1 MIAKEL
7 LNPKSIVICGVSS
20 DVHKPGGKALKNL
33 LESPF
38 KGQVYAVNPK
48 ETEVQG
54 VKCYAKVDDLPQVDC
69 AILCI
74 AAKFCTQT
82 VDVLAKE
89 KGTKG
94 FIIISAGF
102 SEENAEGAAIEKHIV
117 DTINSVGGSL
127 IGPNCTGFLNTNYA
141 GCFDT
146 PIPTLDPKGVDFITG
161 SGATAVFIKEYG
173 MSNGLKFNSVWAVG
187 NSAQLGIEDVLEH
200 LDETFDPERSS
211 RVIMLYMEK
220 IGDPQRLLKHSR
232 SLINKGCHI
241 AAIKSGGSV
250 AGSRAA
256 SSHTGALATN
266 DAAVDALFR
275 KAGIVRC
282 QNRQELTTVC
292 AVFMYPELKGNR
304 CAVVT
309 HAGGPAVMLTDVLS
323 NGGMEVP
330 SLKEHPKAPELLSK
344 LFAGSSVGNPIDFLA
359 TGTAEQLGY
368 ILDAVENDFDEID
381 FSVVIFGSPGL
392 FSNKEV
398 YDLLDQKMRTC
409 KKPIFP
415 VLPSIINVKEEIE
428 DFIAKG
434 NINFPEECVLGNA
447 ICKIYN
453 TPKPKTGIVE
463 SLPID
468 KLIIS
473 PANEP
478 ANEPDKDAVAAV
490 AESIRQ
496 WGMLSPITVSPKDG
510 NYRVVAGAKR
520 VRAAALAGM
529 KEIMAYIQEDA
540 AVSDQP
546 DIDVVRIRK
555 TVERCKDGYME
566 IADYNELLD
575 AAGISRKKSVEVS
588 NKEDAL
594 AFAKEV
600 GCSKDVPL
608 VMKVVGPL
616 HKSDVGGVTLGV
628 KDLDT
633 VAREFDR
640 LIVIPETY
648 AVEMYPMLDGT
659 DVYIGAIRDPKFGH
673 QVFFG
678 LGGIF
683 IEVLKDVESVLVPTN
698 KEEVLK
704 KLKNLKGYKIL
715 EGVRGQEGV
724 NLDLYADQIVR
735 VSALVQAAPEIA
747 EMDLNP
753 LLGNPRYVTA
763 VDARIRLEK

>member
-7 LNPKSIVICGVSS
+7 LNPQSIVVCGASS
-20 DVHKPGGKALKNL
+20 DIHKPGGKALKNL

-38 KGQVYAVNPK
+38 RGPVYAVNPK

-54 VKCYAKVDDLPQVDC
+54 VKCYAKVDDLPQVEC
-69 AILCI
+69 AIICI
-74 AAKFCTQT
+74 AAKFCAQT

-89 KGTKG
+89 KGCKG

-127 IGPNCTGFLNTNYA
+127 IGPNCTGFLNVNYA

-200 LDETFDPERSS
+200 LDETFDPVSS
-211 RVIMLYMEK
+211 SHVIMLYMEK
-220 IGDPQRLLKHSR
+220 IGDPQRLLRHSR

-241 AAIKSGGSV
+241 AAIKSGGSA

-266 DAAVDALFR
+266 DAVVDALFR

-292 AVFMYPELKGNR
+292 GVFMHPEIKGKR
-304 CAVVT
+304 CAVIT

-330 SLKEHPKAPELLSK
+330 SLKEHPASPALLEK

-368 ILDAVENDFDEID
+368 IIDTVENEYTDID

-398 YDLLDQKMRTC
+398 YDLLDQKMKTC

-415 VLPSIINVKEEIE
+415 VLPSIINVKDEIE

-434 NINFPEECVLGNA
+434 RINFPEECVLGNA
-447 ICKIYN
+447 ICKVYN
-453 TPKPKTGIVE
+453 TPKPQPENVE
-463 SLPID
+463 MPKID
-468 KLIIS
+468 T
-473 PANEP
+473 A
-478 ANEPDKDAVAAV
+478 
-490 AESIRQ
+490 
-496 WGMLSPITVSPKDG
+496 
-510 NYRVVAGAKR
+510 
-520 VRAAALAGM
+520 
-529 KEIMAYIQEDA
+529 
-540 AVSDQP
+540 
-546 DIDVVRIRK
+546 RIRK
-555 TVERCKDGYME
+555 CIDSCENGY
-566 IADYNELLD
+566 IGPDKIYELLD
-575 AAGISRKKSVEVS
+575 AAGIAQKQIRVVDKKQLET
-588 NKEDAL
+588 
-594 AFAKEV
+594 V
-600 GCSKDVPL
+600 GK
-608 VMKVVGPL
+608 
-616 HKSDVGGVTLGV
+616 
-628 KDLDT
+628 
-633 VAREFDR
+633 EFDR
-640 LIVIPETY
+640 LMAIKDTY

-659 DVYIGAIRDPKFGH
+659 EVYIGAIRDAKFGH

-683 IEVLKDVESVLVPTN
+683 IEVLKDVQSSLVPISAPEAKDMLT
-698 KEEVLK
+698 
-704 KLKNLKGYKIL
+704 KLRGYKIL
-715 EGVRGQEGV
+715 QGVRGQQPV
-724 NLDLYADQIVR
+724 NVDVYAEQIAR
-735 VSALVQAAPEIA
+735 VAALVMAAPEIA

-753 LLGNPRYVTA
+753 LLGNPKNVVA
-763 VDARIRLEK
+763 VDARIRIEK

>member
-7 LNPKSIVICGVSS
+7 LNPRSIVICGASS

-54 VKCYAKVDDLPQVDC
+54 VKCYVKVDDLPQVDC

-74 AAKFCTQT
+74 AAKFCAQT

-141 GCFDT
+141 GCFDA
-146 PIPTLDPKGVDFITG
+146 PIPHLDPKGVDFITG

-200 LDETFDPERSS
+200 LDETFDPEKSS

-241 AAIKSGGSV
+241 AAIKSGGSA

-292 AVFMYPELKGNR
+292 AVFMHPEIKGKR
-304 CAVVT
+304 CAVIT

-330 SLKEHPKAPELLSK
+330 SLKEHPASPALLEK

-368 ILDAVENDFDEID
+368 IIDAVENDYTDID

-398 YDLLDQKMRTC
+398 YDLLDEKMKTC

-434 NINFPEECVLGNA
+434 RINFPEECVLGNA
-447 ICKIYN
+447 ICKVYH
-453 TPKPKTGIVE
+453 TPKPQPEHVE
-463 SLPID
+463 
-468 KLIIS
+468 
-473 PANEP
+473 
-478 ANEPDKDAVAAV
+478 
-490 AESIRQ
+490 
-496 WGMLSPITVSPKDG
+496 TPK
-510 NYRVVAGAKR
+510 
-520 VRAAALAGM
+520 
-529 KEIMAYIQEDA
+529 
-540 AVSDQP
+540 
-546 DIDVVRIRK
+546 IDVARIRK

-588 NKEDAL
+588 KKEDAL

-633 VAREFDR
+633 VAKEFDR

-648 AVEMYPMLDGT
+648 AVEMYPMLDGI
-659 DVYIGAIRDPKFGH
+659 DVYIGAIRDAKFGH
-673 QVFFG
+673 QIFFG

-683 IEVLKDVESVLVPTN
+683 IEVLKDVQSALAPITAAEA
-698 KEEVLK
+698 KEMLK
-704 KLKNLKGYKIL
+704 QLKGYKIL

-724 NLDLYADQIVR
+724 NLDLYADQVAR

>member
-1 MIAKEL
+1 MKKNLKDFSPKATKIETNYRSKYFIMIAKEL
-7 LNPKSIVICGVSS
+7 LNPKSIVVCGASS
-20 DVHKPGGKALKNL
+20 DIHKPGGKALKNL

-38 KGQVYAVNPK
+38 RGPVYAVNPK

-54 VKCYAKVDDLPQVDC
+54 VKCYASVNELPQVEC
-69 AILCI
+69 AIICI
-74 AAKFCTQT
+74 AAKFCAQT

-89 KGTKG
+89 KGCKG

-102 SEENAEGAAIEKHIV
+102 SEENHEGALIEKHIV

-127 IGPNCTGFLNTNYA
+127 IGPNCTGFLNVNYA

-146 PIPTLDPKGVDFITG
+146 PIPTLDPHGVDFITG

-173 MSNGLKFNSVWAVG
+173 ISNGLKFNSVWAVG

-200 LDETFDPERSS
+200 LDETFDPVKSS

-241 AAIKSGGSV
+241 AAIKSGNSA

-256 SSHTGALATN
+256 SSHTGALATS

-292 AVFMYPELKGNR
+292 AVFMHPEIKGKR
-304 CAVVT
+304 CAVIT

-330 SLKEHPKAPELLSK
+330 SLKEHPASPALLAK
-344 LFAGSSVGNPIDFLA
+344 LFGGSSVGNPIDFLA

-368 ILDAVENDFDEID
+368 IIDTVENEYTDID

-398 YDLLDQKMRTC
+398 YDLLDEKMKTC

-415 VLPSIINVKEEIE
+415 VLPSIINVKDEIN

-434 NINFPEECVLGNA
+434 RINFPEECVLGNA
-447 ICKIYN
+447 ICKVYN
-453 TPKPKTGIVE
+453 TPKPQPEHVE
-463 SLPID
+463 LP
-468 KLIIS
+468 K
-473 PANEP
+473 
-478 ANEPDKDAVAAV
+478 
-490 AESIRQ
+490 
-496 WGMLSPITVSPKDG
+496 
-510 NYRVVAGAKR
+510 
-520 VRAAALAGM
+520 
-529 KEIMAYIQEDA
+529 
-540 AVSDQP
+540 
-546 DIDVVRIRK
+546 IDVARIRK
-555 TVERCKDGYME
+555 TIDRCKSGYLE

-588 NKEDAL
+588 KKEDAL

-633 VAREFDR
+633 VAKEFDR
-640 LIVIPETY
+640 LMAIKDTY
-648 AVEMYPMLDGT
+648 AVEMYPMLDGI
-659 DVYIGAIRDPKFGH
+659 DVYIGAIKDAKFGH

-683 IEVLKDVESVLVPTN
+683 IEVLKDVQSALAPITADEA
-698 KEEVLK
+698 KEMLK
-704 KLKNLKGYKIL
+704 QLKGYKIL
-715 EGVRGQEGV
+715 QGVRGQEGV
-724 NLDLYADQIVR
+724 NIDLYADQVAR

-763 VDARIRLEK
+763 VDARIRIEK

>member
-1 MIAKEL
+1 MIAREL
-7 LNPKSIVICGVSS
+7 LDPKSIVVCGASS
-20 DVHKPGGKALKNL
+20 DIHKPGGKALKNL

-38 KGQVYAVNPK
+38 SGPIYAVNPK

-54 VKCYAKVDDLPQVDC
+54 VKCYAKVDDLPQVEC

-74 AAKFCTQT
+74 AAKFCAQT

-89 KGTKG
+89 KGCRG

-102 SEENAEGAAIEKHIV
+102 SEESHEGAEIEKHIV

-127 IGPNCTGFLNTNYA
+127 IGPNCTGFLNVNYA

-146 PIPTLDPKGVDFITG
+146 PIPPLNPQGVDFITG

-173 MSNGLKFNSVWAVG
+173 MSNGLQFNSVWAVG

-200 LDETFDPERSS
+200 LDETFDPDKSS
-211 RVIMLYMEK
+211 HVIMLYMEK

-241 AAIKSGGSV
+241 AAIKSGNSA

-256 SSHTGALATN
+256 SSHTGALATS

-292 AVFMYPELKGNR
+292 AVFMHPEIKGKR
-304 CAVVT
+304 CAVIT

-330 SLKEHPKAPELLSK
+330 SLKDHPASPALLAK
-344 LFAGSSVGNPIDFLA
+344 LFGGSSVGNPIDFLA

-368 ILDAVENDFDEID
+368 IIDTVENEYDEID

-398 YDLLDQKMRTC
+398 YDLLDEKMKTC
-409 KKPIFP
+409 KKPIFS
-415 VLPSIINVKEEIE
+415 VLPSIINVKDEIN

-434 NINFPEECVLGNA
+434 RINFPEECVLGNA
-447 ICKIYN
+447 ICKVYN
-453 TPKPKTGIVE
+453 TPKPQPEHVE
-463 SLPID
+463 LP
-468 KLIIS
+468 
-473 PANEP
+473 E
-478 ANEPDKDAVAAV
+478 
-490 AESIRQ
+490 
-496 WGMLSPITVSPKDG
+496 
-510 NYRVVAGAKR
+510 
-520 VRAAALAGM
+520 
-529 KEIMAYIQEDA
+529 
-540 AVSDQP
+540 
-546 DIDVVRIRK
+546 IDVARIRK
-555 TVERCKDGYME
+555 TIDRCKDGYLE

-588 NKEDAL
+588 KKEDAL

-633 VAREFDR
+633 VAKEFDR
-640 LIVIPETY
+640 LIAIKDTY
-648 AVEMYPMLDGT
+648 AVEMYPMLDGL
-659 DVYIGAIRDPKFGH
+659 DVYIGAIKDAKFGH
-673 QVFFG
+673 QIFFG

-683 IEVLKDVESVLVPTN
+683 IEVLKDVQSALAPITAAEA
-698 KEEVLK
+698 KEMLK
-704 KLKNLKGYKIL
+704 QLKGYKIL
-715 EGVRGQEGV
+715 QGVRGQEGL
-724 NLDLYADQIVR
+724 NIDLYADQVAR

-763 VDARIRLEK
+763 VDARIRIEK

>member
-7 LNPKSIVICGVSS
+7 LNPRSIVICGASS
-20 DVHKPGGKALKNL
+20 DIHKPGGKSLKNL

-74 AAKFCTQT
+74 AAKFCAQT

-89 KGTKG
+89 KGCKG
-94 FIIISAGF
+94 FIIVSAGF

-117 DTINSVGGSL
+117 DTINSVDGSL
-127 IGPNCTGFLNTNYA
+127 IGPNCTGFLNVNYA

-146 PIPTLDPKGVDFITG
+146 PIPKLDPKGVDFITG

-200 LDETFDPERSS
+200 LDETFDPEKSS

-232 SLINKGCHI
+232 NLINKGCHI
-241 AAIKSGGSV
+241 AAIKSGGSA

-292 AVFMYPELKGNR
+292 AVFMHPEIKGKR
-304 CAVVT
+304 CAVIT

-330 SLKEHPKAPELLSK
+330 SLKEHPASPALLEK

-368 ILDAVENDFDEID
+368 IIDTVENEYTDID

-398 YDLLDQKMRTC
+398 YDLLDEKMKTC

-415 VLPSIINVKEEIE
+415 VLPSIINVKDEID

-434 NINFPEECVLGNA
+434 RINFPEECVLGNA
-447 ICKIYN
+447 ICKVYN
-453 TPKPKTGIVE
+453 TPKPQPENVE
-463 SLPID
+463 LP
-468 KLIIS
+468 
-473 PANEP
+473 A
-478 ANEPDKDAVAAV
+478 
-490 AESIRQ
+490 
-496 WGMLSPITVSPKDG
+496 
-510 NYRVVAGAKR
+510 
-520 VRAAALAGM
+520 
-529 KEIMAYIQEDA
+529 
-540 AVSDQP
+540 
-546 DIDVVRIRK
+546 IDVARIRR

-588 NKEDAL
+588 KKEDAL

-633 VAREFDR
+633 VAKEFDR

-673 QVFFG
+673 QIFFG

-683 IEVLKDVESVLVPTN
+683 IEVLKDVQSALAPITAAEA
-698 KEEVLK
+698 KEMLTH
-704 KLKNLKGYKIL
+704 LKGYKIL
-715 EGVRGQEGV
+715 QGVRGQEGV
-724 NLDLYADQIVR
+724 NLDLYADQVAR

>member
-1 MIAKEL
+1 MINPKL
-7 LNPKSIVICGVSS
+7 LNPQSIVVCGASS
-20 DVHKPGGKALKNL
+20 DIHKPGGKSLKNL

-38 KGQVYAVNPK
+38 KGQIYAVNPK

-74 AAKFCTQT
+74 AAKFCAQT

-89 KGTKG
+89 KGCRG
-94 FIIISAGF
+94 FIIVSAGF

-127 IGPNCTGFLNTNYA
+127 IGPNCTGFLNTNYS

-146 PIPTLDPKGVDFITG
+146 PIPKLDPKGVDFITG

-200 LDETFDPERSS
+200 LDETFDPEKSS
-211 RVIMLYMEK
+211 HVIMLYMEK

-241 AAIKSGGSV
+241 AAIKSGGSA

-266 DAAVDALFR
+266 DAAVDALFC

-282 QNRQELTTVC
+282 HNRQELTTVC
-292 AVFMYPELKGNR
+292 GVFMHPEIKGKR
-304 CAVVT
+304 CAVIT

-323 NGGMEVP
+323 DGGMEVP
-330 SLKEHPKAPELLSK
+330 PLKDHPASPALLAK
-344 LFAGSSVGNPIDFLA
+344 LFGGSSVGNPIDFLA

-368 ILDAVENDFDEID
+368 IIDTVENEYDEID

-398 YDLLDQKMRTC
+398 YDLLDEKMKTC

-415 VLPSIINVKEEIE
+415 VLPSIINVKEEIN

-434 NINFPEECVLGNA
+434 RINFPEECVLGNA
-447 ICKIYN
+447 ICKVYN
-453 TPKPKTGIVE
+453 TPKPQPEHVE
-463 SLPID
+463 LP
-468 KLIIS
+468 K
-473 PANEP
+473 
-478 ANEPDKDAVAAV
+478 
-490 AESIRQ
+490 
-496 WGMLSPITVSPKDG
+496 
-510 NYRVVAGAKR
+510 
-520 VRAAALAGM
+520 
-529 KEIMAYIQEDA
+529 
-540 AVSDQP
+540 
-546 DIDVVRIRK
+546 IDVARIRK

-588 NKEDAL
+588 KKEDAL

-633 VAREFDR
+633 VAKEFDR

-659 DVYIGAIRDPKFGH
+659 DVYIGAIKDPKFGH
-673 QVFFG
+673 QIFFG

-683 IEVLKDVESVLVPTN
+683 IEVLKDVQSALAPITAAEA
-698 KEEVLK
+698 KEMLTK
-704 KLKNLKGYKIL
+704 LKGYKIL
-715 EGVRGQEGV
+715 QGVRGQEGV
-724 NLDLYADQIVR
+724 NLDLYADQVAR

>member
-7 LNPKSIVICGVSS
+7 LNPRSIVICGASS

-74 AAKFCTQT
+74 AAKFCAQT

-89 KGTKG
+89 KGCKG

-102 SEENAEGAAIEKHIV
+102 SEESHEGAEIEKHIV

-127 IGPNCTGFLNTNYA
+127 IGPNCTGFLNVNYA

-146 PIPTLDPKGVDFITG
+146 PIPPLDPKGVDFITG

-200 LDETFDPERSS
+200 LDETFDPEKSS
-211 RVIMLYMEK
+211 HVIMLYMEK

-241 AAIKSGGSV
+241 AAIKSGGSA

-292 AVFMYPELKGNR
+292 AVFMHPEIKGKR
-304 CAVVT
+304 CAVIT

-330 SLKEHPKAPELLSK
+330 SLKEHPASPALLEK

-368 ILDAVENDFDEID
+368 IIDTVENEYTDID

-398 YDLLDQKMRTC
+398 YDLLDEKMKTC

-415 VLPSIINVKEEIE
+415 VLPSIINVKDEIN

-434 NINFPEECVLGNA
+434 RINFPEECVLGNA
-447 ICKIYN
+447 ICKVYN
-453 TPKPKTGIVE
+453 TPKPQPEHVE
-463 SLPID
+463 
-468 KLIIS
+468 
-473 PANEP
+473 
-478 ANEPDKDAVAAV
+478 
-490 AESIRQ
+490 
-496 WGMLSPITVSPKDG
+496 TPK
-510 NYRVVAGAKR
+510 
-520 VRAAALAGM
+520 
-529 KEIMAYIQEDA
+529 
-540 AVSDQP
+540 
-546 DIDVVRIRK
+546 IDVARIRK

-588 NKEDAL
+588 KKEDAL

-633 VAREFDR
+633 VAKEFDR

-648 AVEMYPMLDGT
+648 AVEMYPMLDGI
-659 DVYIGAIRDPKFGH
+659 DVYIGAIKDAKFGH
-673 QVFFG
+673 QIFFG

-683 IEVLKDVESVLVPTN
+683 IEVLKDVQSALAPITAAEA
-698 KEEVLK
+698 KEMLK
-704 KLKNLKGYKIL
+704 QLKGYKIL

-724 NLDLYADQIVR
+724 NLDLYADQVAR

>member
-1 MIAKEL
+1 MRRYKDIYCNNLIIQNMIAKEL
-7 LNPKSIVICGVSS
+7 LNPRSIVICGASS
-20 DVHKPGGKALKNL
+20 DVHKPGGKSLKNL

-54 VKCYAKVDDLPQVDC
+54 VKCYAKVEDLPQVDC

-74 AAKFCTQT
+74 AAKFCAQT

-89 KGTKG
+89 KGCKG
-94 FIIISAGF
+94 FIIVSAGF
-102 SEENAEGAAIEKHIV
+102 SEESHEGAEIEKHIV

-127 IGPNCTGFLNTNYA
+127 IGPNCTGFLNVNYA

-146 PIPTLDPKGVDFITG
+146 PIPPLDPKGVDFITG

-200 LDETFDPERSS
+200 LDETFDPEKSS
-211 RVIMLYMEK
+211 HVIMLYMEK

-241 AAIKSGGSV
+241 AAIKSGGSA

-292 AVFMYPELKGNR
+292 AVFMYPELKGKR

-330 SLKEHPKAPELLSK
+330 SLKDHPASPALLEK
-344 LFAGSSVGNPIDFLA
+344 LFGGSSVGNPIVFLA

-368 ILDAVENDFDEID
+368 ILDTVENEYTDID

-415 VLPSIINVKEEIE
+415 VLPSIINVKSEIE

-447 ICKIYN
+447 LVKVYN
-453 TPKPKTGIVE
+453 TPKPQPENVE
-463 SLPID
+463 LPKVD
-468 KLIIS
+468 
-473 PANEP
+473 
-478 ANEPDKDAVAAV
+478 VA
-490 AESIRQ
+490 
-496 WGMLSPITVSPKDG
+496 
-510 NYRVVAGAKR
+510 
-520 VRAAALAGM
+520 
-529 KEIMAYIQEDA
+529 
-540 AVSDQP
+540 
-546 DIDVVRIRK
+546 RIRK
-555 TVERCKDGYME
+555 TVERCKNGYME

-588 NKEDAL
+588 KKEDAL

-633 VAREFDR
+633 VAKEFDR

-659 DVYIGAIRDPKFGH
+659 DVYIGAIRDEKFGH
-673 QVFFG
+673 QIFFG

-683 IEVLKDVESVLVPTN
+683 IEVLKDVQSALAPITAAEA
-698 KEEVLK
+698 KEMLK
-704 KLKNLKGYKIL
+704 QLKGYKIL

-724 NLDLYADQIVR
+724 NIDLYADQVAR

>member
-7 LNPKSIVICGVSS
+7 LNPKSIVVCGASS
-20 DVHKPGGKALKNL
+20 DIHKPGGKALKNL

-38 KGQVYAVNPK
+38 QGPVYAVNPK

-54 VKCYAKVDDLPQVDC
+54 LKCYAKVDDLPQVEC

-74 AAKFCTQT
+74 AAKFCAQT
-82 VDVLAKE
+82 VDVLANE
-89 KGTKG
+89 KGCKG

-127 IGPNCTGFLNTNYA
+127 IGPNCTGFLNVNYA

-200 LDETFDPERSS
+200 LDETFDPEKSS
-211 RVIMLYMEK
+211 HVIMLYMEK

-241 AAIKSGGSV
+241 AAIKSGGSA

-266 DAAVDALFR
+266 DAVVDALFR

-292 AVFMYPELKGNR
+292 GVFMHPEIKGKR
-304 CAVVT
+304 CAVIT

-330 SLKEHPKAPELLSK
+330 SLKEHPASPALLEK

-368 ILDAVENDFDEID
+368 IIDTVENEYTDID

-398 YDLLDQKMRTC
+398 YDLLDQKMKTC

-415 VLPSIINVKEEIE
+415 VLPSIINVKDEIE

-434 NINFPEECVLGNA
+434 RINFPEECVLGNA
-447 ICKIYN
+447 ICKVYN
-453 TPKPKTGIVE
+453 TPKPQPENVE
-463 SLPID
+463 MPKID
-468 KLIIS
+468 T
-473 PANEP
+473 A
-478 ANEPDKDAVAAV
+478 
-490 AESIRQ
+490 
-496 WGMLSPITVSPKDG
+496 
-510 NYRVVAGAKR
+510 
-520 VRAAALAGM
+520 
-529 KEIMAYIQEDA
+529 
-540 AVSDQP
+540 
-546 DIDVVRIRK
+546 RIRK
-555 TVERCKDGYME
+555 CIDNCENGY
-566 IADYNELLD
+566 IGPDQIYELLD
-575 AAGISRKKSVEVS
+575 AAGIAQKQIRVIDQKQQ
-588 NKEDAL
+588 AL
-594 AFAKEV
+594 DFANEV
-600 GCSKDVPL
+600 GYPL
-608 VMKVVGPL
+608 VMKVVGPV
-616 HKSDVGGVTLGV
+616 HKSDVGGVTLNV
-628 KDLDT
+628 RDIET
-633 VAREFDR
+633 VGKEFDR
-640 LIVIPETY
+640 LMAIKDTY

-659 DVYIGAIRDPKFGH
+659 EVYIGAIRDAKFGH

-683 IEVLKDVESVLVPTN
+683 IEVLKDVQSSLVPISAAEA
-698 KEEVLK
+698 KEALT
-704 KLKNLKGYKIL
+704 KLRGYKIL
-715 EGVRGQEGV
+715 QGVRGQQPV
-724 NLDLYADQIVR
+724 NVDVYAEQIAR
-735 VSALVQAAPEIA
+735 VAALVMAAPEIA

-753 LLGNPRYVTA
+753 LLGNPKNVVA
-763 VDARIRLEK
+763 VDARIRIEK

>member
-1 MIAKEL
+1 MINPKL
-7 LNPKSIVICGVSS
+7 INPKSIVVCGASS
-20 DVHKPGGKALKNL
+20 DIHKPGGKALKNL
-33 LESPF
+33 LESAF
-38 KGQVYAVNPK
+38 KGEVYAVNPK
-48 ETEVQG
+48 EDEVQG
-54 VKCYAKVDDLPQVDC
+54 IKCYKQVEDLPQVDC

-74 AAKFCTQT
+74 AAKFCAHT
-82 VDVLAKE
+82 VDVLTQQ
-89 KGTKG
+89 KGTQG
-94 FIIISAGF
+94 FIIVSAGF

-117 DTINSVGGSL
+117 DSINAVGGSL
-127 IGPNCTGFLNTNYA
+127 IGPNCTGFLNTNYS

-146 PIPTLDPKGVDFITG
+146 PIPRLDPKGVDFITG

-200 LDETFDPERSS
+200 LDETFDPEKSS
-211 RVIMLYMEK
+211 HVIMLYMEK

-232 SLINKGCHI
+232 NLINKGCKI
-241 AAIKSGGSV
+241 AAIKSGGSA

-266 DAAVDALFR
+266 DAAVDALFQ

-282 QNRQELTTVC
+282 HNRQELTTVC
-292 AVFMYPELKGNR
+292 AVFMHPEIKGKR
-304 CAVVT
+304 CAVIT

-330 SLKEHPKAPELLSK
+330 PLKDHPASPALLSK
-344 LFAGSSVGNPIDFLA
+344 LFPGSSVGNPIDFLA

-368 ILDAVENDFDEID
+368 IIDAVENDYTDID

-398 YDLLDQKMRTC
+398 YDLLDEKMKTC

-415 VLPSIINVKEEIE
+415 VLPSIINVKQEIE

-434 NINFPEECVLGNA
+434 RINFPEECVLGNA
-447 ICKIYN
+447 LVKVWN
-453 TPKPKTGIVE
+453 TPKPQPEHVE
-463 SLPID
+463 LPQVD
-468 KLIIS
+468 
-473 PANEP
+473 
-478 ANEPDKDAVAAV
+478 VA
-490 AESIRQ
+490 
-496 WGMLSPITVSPKDG
+496 
-510 NYRVVAGAKR
+510 
-520 VRAAALAGM
+520 
-529 KEIMAYIQEDA
+529 
-540 AVSDQP
+540 
-546 DIDVVRIRK
+546 RIRK
-555 TVERCKDGYME
+555 TIEKCESGYLE

-588 NKEDAL
+588 KKEDAL

-633 VAREFDR
+633 VAKEFDR

-659 DVYIGAIRDPKFGH
+659 DVYIGAIRDDKFGH
-673 QVFFG
+673 QIFFG

-683 IEVLKDVESVLVPTN
+683 IEVLKDVQSALAPITA
-698 KEEVLK
+698 EEAKQMLT
-704 KLKNLKGYKIL
+704 KLRGYKIL
-715 EGVRGQEGV
+715 QGVRGQEPV
-724 NLDLYADQIVR
+724 NIDLYADQVAR
-735 VSALVQAAPEIA
+735 VSALVQAAPEIV

-763 VDARIRLEK
+763 VDARIRIQK

>member
-7 LNPKSIVICGVSS
+7 LNPRSIVVCGASG

-33 LESPF
+33 LESRF
-38 KGQVYAVNPK
+38 SGQIYAVNPK

-54 VKCYAKVDDLPQVDC
+54 VRCYAKVEDLPQVDC
-69 AILCI
+69 AIICI
-74 AAKFCTQT
+74 AAKFCAAT
-82 VDVLAKE
+82 VDVLTQQ

-117 DTINSVGGSL
+117 DSINAVGGSL
-127 IGPNCTGFLNTNYA
+127 IGPNCTGFLNTNYS

-146 PIPTLDPKGVDFITG
+146 PIPTLDPHGVDFITG

-173 MSNGLKFNSVWAVG
+173 ITNGLTFNSVWAVG

-200 LDETFDPERSS
+200 LDETFDPEKSS

-232 SLINKGCHI
+232 SLINKGCRI
-241 AAIKSGGSV
+241 AAIKSGGSA

-282 QNRQELTTVC
+282 NNRQELTTVC
-292 AVFMYPELKGNR
+292 AVFMHPEIKGKR
-304 CAVVT
+304 CAVIT

-330 SLKEHPKAPELLSK
+330 ALKDHPKAKELLGK

-359 TGTAEQLGY
+359 TGTAEQLGH
-368 ILDAVENDFDEID
+368 IIDAVENDFENID

-392 FSNKEV
+392 FSNREV
-398 YDLLDQKMRTC
+398 YALLDKKMKTC

-415 VLPSIINVKEEIE
+415 VLPSIINVKDEIQE
-428 DFIAKG
+428 FIDKG
-434 NINFPEECVLGNA
+434 RINFPEECILGNA
-447 ICKIYN
+447 ICKIYH
-453 TPKPKTGIVE
+453 TPKPQPENVE
-463 SLPID
+463 
-468 KLIIS
+468 
-473 PANEP
+473 
-478 ANEPDKDAVAAV
+478 
-490 AESIRQ
+490 
-496 WGMLSPITVSPKDG
+496 
-510 NYRVVAGAKR
+510 
-520 VRAAALAGM
+520 
-529 KEIMAYIQEDA
+529 
-540 AVSDQP
+540 QP
-546 DIDVVRIRK
+546 VIDVARIRR

-588 NKEDAL
+588 KKDDAL
-594 AFAKEV
+594 NFAKEV
-600 GCSKDVPL
+600 GCSKDTPL

-616 HKSDVGGVTLGV
+616 HKSDVGGVTLNV

-633 VAREFDR
+633 VSKEFDR
-640 LIVIPETY
+640 LMAIKDTY

-659 DVYIGAIRDPKFGH
+659 DVYIGAIRDAKFGH
-673 QVFFG
+673 QIFFG

-683 IEVLKDVESVLVPTN
+683 IEVLKDVQSALAPISASEA
-698 KEEVLK
+698 KEMLT
-704 KLKNLKGYKIL
+704 KLRGYKIL
-715 EGVRGQEGV
+715 QGVRGQLPV
-724 NLDLYADQIVR
+724 NIDLYAEQIAR

-753 LLGNPRYVTA
+753 LLGNPKYVTA

>member
-7 LNPKSIVICGVSS
+7 LNPKSIVVCGASS
-20 DVHKPGGKALKNL
+20 DIHKPGGKALKNL

-38 KGQVYAVNPK
+38 RGPVYAVNPK

-54 VKCYAKVDDLPQVDC
+54 VKCYASVNDLPQVEC

-74 AAKFCTQT
+74 AAKFCAQT
-82 VDVLAKE
+82 LDVLAKE
-89 KGTKG
+89 KGCKG

-102 SEENAEGAAIEKHIV
+102 SEESHEGAEIEKHIV

-127 IGPNCTGFLNTNYA
+127 IGPNCTGFLNVNYA

-146 PIPTLDPKGVDFITG
+146 PIPKLDPHGVDFITG

-200 LDETFDPERSS
+200 LDETFDPVKSS
-211 RVIMLYMEK
+211 HVIMLYMEK

-241 AAIKSGGSV
+241 AAIKSGGSA

-282 QNRQELTTVC
+282 NNRQELTTVC
-292 AVFMYPELKGNR
+292 GVFMHPEIKGKR
-304 CAVVT
+304 CAVIT

-330 SLKEHPKAPELLSK
+330 PLKDHPASPALLAK
-344 LFAGSSVGNPIDFLA
+344 LFGGSSVGNPIDFLA

-368 ILDAVENDFDEID
+368 IIDTVENEYTDID

-398 YDLLDQKMRTC
+398 YDLLDEKMKTC

-415 VLPSIINVKEEIE
+415 VLPSIINVKDEIE

-434 NINFPEECVLGNA
+434 RINFPEECVLGNA
-447 ICKIYN
+447 ICKVYN
-453 TPKPKTGIVE
+453 TPKPQPEHVE
-463 SLPID
+463 LP
-468 KLIIS
+468 K
-473 PANEP
+473 
-478 ANEPDKDAVAAV
+478 
-490 AESIRQ
+490 
-496 WGMLSPITVSPKDG
+496 
-510 NYRVVAGAKR
+510 
-520 VRAAALAGM
+520 
-529 KEIMAYIQEDA
+529 
-540 AVSDQP
+540 
-546 DIDVVRIRK
+546 IDVARIRK
-555 TVERCKDGYME
+555 TIDRCKSGYLE

-588 NKEDAL
+588 KKEDAL

-633 VAREFDR
+633 VAKEFDR

-659 DVYIGAIRDPKFGH
+659 DVYIGAIKDPKFGH

-683 IEVLKDVESVLVPTN
+683 IEVLKDVQSALAPITTSEA
-698 KEEVLK
+698 KEMLK
-704 KLKNLKGYKIL
+704 QLKGYKIL
-715 EGVRGQEGV
+715 QGVRGQEGV
-724 NLDLYADQIVR
+724 NLDLYADQVAR

-763 VDARIRLEK
+763 VDARIRIEK

>member
-7 LNPKSIVICGVSS
+7 LNPRSIVICGASS
-20 DVHKPGGKALKNL
+20 DIHKPGGKALKNL
-33 LESPF
+33 LESSFSGP
-38 KGQVYAVNPK
+38 VYAVNPT

-54 VKCYAKVDDLPQVDC
+54 IKCYAKVEDLPQVDC

-74 AAKFCTQT
+74 AAKFCAQT
-82 VDVLAKE
+82 VDVLTQQ

-94 FIIISAGF
+94 FIIVSAGF

-117 DTINSVGGSL
+117 DSINAVGGSL
-127 IGPNCTGFLNTNYA
+127 IGPNCTGFLNTNYS

-146 PIPTLDPKGVDFITG
+146 PIPKLDPKGVDFITG

-173 MSNGLKFNSVWAVG
+173 MTNGLKFNSVWAVG

-200 LDETFDPERSS
+200 LDETFDPEKSS
-211 RVIMLYMEK
+211 HVIMLYMEK
-220 IGDPQRLLKHSR
+220 VGDPQRLLKHSR

-241 AAIKSGGSV
+241 AAIKSGGSA

-292 AVFMYPELKGNR
+292 GVFMYPEIKGNR
-304 CAVVT
+304 CAVIT

-323 NGGMEVP
+323 NNGIEVP
-330 SLKEHPKAPELLSK
+330 SLKEHPASPALLEK
-344 LFAGSSVGNPIDFLA
+344 LFGGSSVGNPIDFLA

-368 ILDAVENDFDEID
+368 IIDTVENEYTDID

-392 FSNKEV
+392 FSNREV
-398 YDLLDQKMRTC
+398 YALLDEKMKTC

-415 VLPSIINVKEEIE
+415 VLPSIINVKDEIQE
-428 DFIAKG
+428 FIDRG

-447 ICKIYN
+447 ICKVYN
-453 TPKPKTGIVE
+453 TPKPQPENVE
-463 SLPID
+463 Q
-468 KLIIS
+468 
-473 PANEP
+473 PA
-478 ANEPDKDAVAAV
+478 
-490 AESIRQ
+490 
-496 WGMLSPITVSPKDG
+496 
-510 NYRVVAGAKR
+510 
-520 VRAAALAGM
+520 
-529 KEIMAYIQEDA
+529 
-540 AVSDQP
+540 
-546 DIDVVRIRK
+546 IDVARIRK
-555 TVERCKDGYME
+555 TVDRCKNGYME

-588 NKEDAL
+588 KVEDAI

-628 KDLDT
+628 KDLAT
-633 VAREFDR
+633 VEKEFNR

-659 DVYIGAIRDPKFGH
+659 DVYIGAIKDPKFGH
-673 QVFFG
+673 QIFFG

-683 IEVLKDVESVLVPTN
+683 IEVLKDVQSALAPISAAEA
-698 KEEVLK
+698 KEALT
-704 KLKNLKGYKIL
+704 KLRGYKIL
-715 EGVRGQEGV
+715 QGVRGQEAV
-724 NLDLYADQIVR
+724 NLDLYADQIAR

>member
-1 MIAKEL
+1 
-7 LNPKSIVICGVSS
+7 
-20 DVHKPGGKALKNL
+20 
-33 LESPF
+33 
-38 KGQVYAVNPK
+38 
-48 ETEVQG
+48 
-54 VKCYAKVDDLPQVDC
+54 
-69 AILCI
+69 
-74 AAKFCTQT
+74 
-82 VDVLAKE
+82 
-89 KGTKG
+89 
-94 FIIISAGF
+94 
-102 SEENAEGAAIEKHIV
+102 
-117 DTINSVGGSL
+117 
-127 IGPNCTGFLNTNYA
+127 
-141 GCFDT
+141 
-146 PIPTLDPKGVDFITG
+146 
-161 SGATAVFIKEYG
+161 

-200 LDETFDPERSS
+200 LDETFDPVKSS
-211 RVIMLYMEK
+211 HVIMLYMEK

-241 AAIKSGGSV
+241 AAIKSGNSA

-256 SSHTGALATN
+256 SSHTGALATS

-282 QNRQELTTVC
+282 HNRQELTTVC
-292 AVFMYPELKGNR
+292 GVFMYPEITGKR
-304 CAVVT
+304 CAVIT

-323 NGGMEVP
+323 NGGLEVP
-330 SLKEHPKAPELLSK
+330 SLKDHPASPALLAK
-344 LFAGSSVGNPIDFLA
+344 LFGGSSVGNPIDFLA

-368 ILDAVENDFDEID
+368 IIDTVENEYTDID

-398 YDLLDQKMRTC
+398 YDLLDEKMKTC

-415 VLPSIINVKEEIE
+415 VLPSIINVKDEIE

-434 NINFPEECVLGNA
+434 RINFPEECVLGNA
-447 ICKIYN
+447 ICKVYN
-453 TPKPKTGIVE
+453 TPKPQPEHVE
-463 SLPID
+463 LPKVD
-468 KLIIS
+468 
-473 PANEP
+473 
-478 ANEPDKDAVAAV
+478 VA
-490 AESIRQ
+490 
-496 WGMLSPITVSPKDG
+496 
-510 NYRVVAGAKR
+510 
-520 VRAAALAGM
+520 
-529 KEIMAYIQEDA
+529 
-540 AVSDQP
+540 
-546 DIDVVRIRK
+546 RIRK
-555 TVERCKDGYME
+555 TIDRCKSGYLE

-588 NKEDAL
+588 KKEDAL

-633 VAREFDR
+633 VAKEFDR

-648 AVEMYPMLDGT
+648 AVEMYPMLDGI
-659 DVYIGAIRDPKFGH
+659 DVYIGAIKDAKFGH
-673 QVFFG
+673 QIFFG

-683 IEVLKDVESVLVPTN
+683 IEVLKDVQSALAPITANEA
-698 KEEVLK
+698 KEMLK
-704 KLKNLKGYKIL
+704 QLKGYKIL
-715 EGVRGQEGV
+715 QGVRGQEGV
-724 NLDLYADQIVR
+724 NIDLYADQVAR

-763 VDARIRLEK
+763 VDARIRIEK

>member
-7 LNPKSIVICGVSS
+7 LNPKSIVVCGASS
-20 DVHKPGGKALKNL
+20 DIHKPGGKALKNL

-38 KGQVYAVNPK
+38 RGPVYAVNPK

-54 VKCYAKVDDLPQVDC
+54 VKCYASVNDLPQVDC

-74 AAKFCTQT
+74 AAKFCAQT

-89 KGTKG
+89 KGCKG

-102 SEENAEGAAIEKHIV
+102 SEESHEGAEIEKHIV

-127 IGPNCTGFLNTNYA
+127 IGPNCTGFLNVNYA

-146 PIPTLDPKGVDFITG
+146 PIPTLDPHGVDFITG

-173 MSNGLKFNSVWAVG
+173 ISNGLKFNSVWAVG

-200 LDETFDPERSS
+200 LDETFDPVKSS

-241 AAIKSGGSV
+241 AAIKSGGSA

-282 QNRQELTTVC
+282 NNRQELTTVC
-292 AVFMYPELKGNR
+292 GVFMHPEIKGKR
-304 CAVVT
+304 CAVIT

-330 SLKEHPKAPELLSK
+330 PLKDHPASAALLAK
-344 LFAGSSVGNPIDFLA
+344 LFGGSSVGNPIDFLA

-368 ILDAVENDFDEID
+368 IIDTVENEYTDID

-398 YDLLDQKMRTC
+398 YDLLDEKMKTC

-415 VLPSIINVKEEIE
+415 VLPSIINVKDEIN

-434 NINFPEECVLGNA
+434 RINFPEECVLGNA
-447 ICKIYN
+447 ICKVYN
-453 TPKPKTGIVE
+453 TPKPQPEHVE
-463 SLPID
+463 LP
-468 KLIIS
+468 K
-473 PANEP
+473 
-478 ANEPDKDAVAAV
+478 
-490 AESIRQ
+490 
-496 WGMLSPITVSPKDG
+496 
-510 NYRVVAGAKR
+510 
-520 VRAAALAGM
+520 
-529 KEIMAYIQEDA
+529 
-540 AVSDQP
+540 
-546 DIDVVRIRK
+546 IDVARIRK
-555 TVERCKDGYME
+555 TIDRCKSGYLE
-566 IADYNELLD
+566 ISDYNELLD

-588 NKEDAL
+588 KKEDAL

-633 VAREFDR
+633 VAKEFDR
-640 LIVIPETY
+640 LIVIKDTY
-648 AVEMYPMLDGT
+648 AVEMYPMLDGI
-659 DVYIGAIRDPKFGH
+659 DVYIGAIKDPKFGH
-673 QVFFG
+673 QIFFG

-683 IEVLKDVESVLVPTN
+683 IEVLKDVQSALAPITAGEA
-698 KEEVLK
+698 KEMLK
-704 KLKNLKGYKIL
+704 QLKGYKIL
-715 EGVRGQEGV
+715 QGVRGQEGV
-724 NLDLYADQIVR
+724 NLDLYADQVAR

-763 VDARIRLEK
+763 VDARIRIEK

>member
-7 LNPKSIVICGVSS
+7 LNPRSIVICGASS
-20 DVHKPGGKALKNL
+20 DVHKPGGKSLKNL

-54 VKCYAKVDDLPQVDC
+54 VKCYAKVEDLPHVDC

-74 AAKFCTQT
+74 AAKFCAQT

-89 KGTKG
+89 KGCKG
-94 FIIISAGF
+94 FIIVSAGF
-102 SEENAEGAAIEKHIV
+102 SEESHEGAEIEKHIV

-127 IGPNCTGFLNTNYA
+127 IGPNCTGFLNVNYA

-146 PIPTLDPKGVDFITG
+146 PIPPLDPKGVDFITG

-200 LDETFDPERSS
+200 LDETFDPEKSS
-211 RVIMLYMEK
+211 HVIMLYMEK

-241 AAIKSGGSV
+241 AAIKSGGSA

-292 AVFMYPELKGNR
+292 AVFMYPELKGKR
-304 CAVVT
+304 CAVIT

-330 SLKEHPKAPELLSK
+330 SLKEHPASPALLEK
-344 LFAGSSVGNPIDFLA
+344 LFGGSSVGNPIDFLA

-368 ILDAVENDFDEID
+368 IIDTVENEYTDID

-415 VLPSIINVKEEIE
+415 VLPSIINVKSEIE

-447 ICKIYN
+447 LVKVYH
-453 TPKPKTGIVE
+453 TPKPQPENVE
-463 SLPID
+463 LP
-468 KLIIS
+468 K
-473 PANEP
+473 
-478 ANEPDKDAVAAV
+478 
-490 AESIRQ
+490 
-496 WGMLSPITVSPKDG
+496 
-510 NYRVVAGAKR
+510 
-520 VRAAALAGM
+520 
-529 KEIMAYIQEDA
+529 
-540 AVSDQP
+540 
-546 DIDVVRIRK
+546 IDVSRIRK

-588 NKEDAL
+588 KKEDAL

-633 VAREFDR
+633 VAKEFDR

-659 DVYIGAIRDPKFGH
+659 DVYIGAIRDEKFGH
-673 QVFFG
+673 QIFFG

-683 IEVLKDVESVLVPTN
+683 IEVLKDVQSALAPITAAEA
-698 KEEVLK
+698 KEMLK
-704 KLKNLKGYKIL
+704 QLKGYKIL
-715 EGVRGQEGV
+715 QGVRGQEGV
-724 NLDLYADQIVR
+724 NLDLYAEQVAR

>member
-1 MIAKEL
+1 MINPKL
-7 LNPKSIVICGVSS
+7 LDPKSIVVCGASS
-20 DVHKPGGKALKNL
+20 DIHKPGGKALKNL
-33 LESPF
+33 LESAF
-38 KGQVYAVNPK
+38 NGQVYAVNPK

-74 AAKFCTQT
+74 AAKFCAQT
-82 VDVLAKE
+82 VDVLTQQ

-102 SEENAEGAAIEKHIV
+102 SEESHEGAEIEKHIV
-117 DTINSVGGSL
+117 DAINAVGGSL
-127 IGPNCTGFLNTNYA
+127 IGPNCTGFLNTNYS

-146 PIPTLDPKGVDFITG
+146 PIPKLDPKGVDFITG

-200 LDETFDPERSS
+200 LDETFDPEKSS
-211 RVIMLYMEK
+211 HVIMLYMEK
-220 IGDPQRLLKHSR
+220 IGDPMRLLKHSR

-241 AAIKSGGSV
+241 AAIKSGGSA

-266 DAAVDALFR
+266 DAAVDALFQ

-292 AVFMYPELKGNR
+292 GVFMHPELKGKR
-304 CAVVT
+304 CAVIT

-330 SLKEHPKAPELLSK
+330 PLKDHPASPALLAK
-344 LFAGSSVGNPIDFLA
+344 LFGGSSVGNPIDFLA

-368 ILDAVENDFDEID
+368 IIDTVENEYDEID

-398 YDLLDQKMRTC
+398 YDLLDEKMKTC

-428 DFIAKG
+428 DFISKG
-434 NINFPEECVLGNA
+434 RINFPEECVLGNA
-447 ICKIYN
+447 LVKVYN
-453 TPKPKTGIVE
+453 TPKPQPEHVE
-463 SLPID
+463 LP
-468 KLIIS
+468 K
-473 PANEP
+473 
-478 ANEPDKDAVAAV
+478 
-490 AESIRQ
+490 
-496 WGMLSPITVSPKDG
+496 
-510 NYRVVAGAKR
+510 
-520 VRAAALAGM
+520 
-529 KEIMAYIQEDA
+529 
-540 AVSDQP
+540 
-546 DIDVVRIRK
+546 IDVARIRA
-555 TVERCKDGYME
+555 TVDRCKNGYME

-588 NKEDAL
+588 KKEDAL

-616 HKSDVGGVTLGV
+616 HKSDVGGVTLNV

-633 VAREFDR
+633 VSKEFDR
-640 LIVIPETY
+640 LMAIKDTY
-648 AVEMYPMLDGT
+648 AVEIYPMLDGT
-659 DVYIGAIRDPKFGH
+659 DVYIGAIRDAKFGH
-673 QVFFG
+673 QIFFG

-683 IEVLKDVESVLVPTN
+683 IEVLKDVQSALAPITAAEA
-698 KEEVLK
+698 KEMLT
-704 KLKNLKGYKIL
+704 KLRGYKIL
-715 EGVRGQEGV
+715 QGVRGQEPV
-724 NLDLYADQIVR
+724 NLDLYADQVAR

>member
-1 MIAKEL
+1 M
-7 LNPKSIVICGVSS
+7 
-20 DVHKPGGKALKNL
+20 KNL
-33 LESPF
+33 LESNF
-38 KGQVYAVNPK
+38 KGPVYAVNPK

-54 VKCYAKVDDLPQVDC
+54 IKCYAKVEDLPQVDC

-74 AAKFCTQT
+74 AAKFCAQT
-82 VDVLAKE
+82 VDVLTQQ

-94 FIIISAGF
+94 FIIVSAGF

-117 DTINSVGGSL
+117 DSINAVGGSL
-127 IGPNCTGFLNTNYA
+127 IGPNCTGFLNTNYS

-146 PIPTLDPKGVDFITG
+146 PIPKLDPKGVDFITG

-173 MSNGLKFNSVWAVG
+173 MTNGLKFNSVWAVG

-200 LDETFDPERSS
+200 LDETFDPEKSS
-211 RVIMLYMEK
+211 HVIMLYMEK
-220 IGDPQRLLKHSR
+220 VGDPQRLLKHSR

-241 AAIKSGGSV
+241 AAIKSGGSA

-292 AVFMYPELKGNR
+292 GVFMYPEIKGNR
-304 CAVVT
+304 CAVIT

-323 NGGMEVP
+323 NNGIEVP
-330 SLKEHPKAPELLSK
+330 SLKEHPASPALLEK
-344 LFAGSSVGNPIDFLA
+344 LFGGSSVGNPIDFLA

-368 ILDAVENDFDEID
+368 IIDTVENEYTDID

-392 FSNKEV
+392 FSNREV
-398 YDLLDQKMRTC
+398 YALLNEKMKTC

-415 VLPSIINVKEEIE
+415 VLPSIINVKDEIQE
-428 DFIAKG
+428 FIDMG

-447 ICKIYN
+447 ICKVYN
-453 TPKPKTGIVE
+453 TPKPQPENVE
-463 SLPID
+463 Q
-468 KLIIS
+468 
-473 PANEP
+473 PA
-478 ANEPDKDAVAAV
+478 
-490 AESIRQ
+490 
-496 WGMLSPITVSPKDG
+496 
-510 NYRVVAGAKR
+510 
-520 VRAAALAGM
+520 
-529 KEIMAYIQEDA
+529 
-540 AVSDQP
+540 
-546 DIDVVRIRK
+546 IDVARIRK
-555 TVERCKDGYME
+555 TVDRCKDGYME

-588 NKEDAL
+588 KVEDAI

-628 KDLDT
+628 KDLAT
-633 VAREFDR
+633 VEKEFNR

-673 QVFFG
+673 QIFFG

-683 IEVLKDVESVLVPTN
+683 IEVLKDVQSALAPISAAEA
-698 KEEVLK
+698 KEALT
-704 KLKNLKGYKIL
+704 KLRGYKIL
-715 EGVRGQEGV
+715 QGVRGQEAV
-724 NLDLYADQIVR
+724 NLDLYADQIAR

>member
-1 MIAKEL
+1 MINPKL
-7 LNPKSIVICGVSS
+7 LNPQSIVVCGASS
-20 DVHKPGGKALKNL
+20 DIHKPGGKSLKNL

-38 KGQVYAVNPK
+38 KGQIYAVNPK

-74 AAKFCTQT
+74 AAKFCAQT

-89 KGTKG
+89 KGCRG
-94 FIIISAGF
+94 FIIVSAGF
-102 SEENAEGAAIEKHIV
+102 SEESHEGAEIEKHIV

-127 IGPNCTGFLNTNYA
+127 IGPNCTGFLNVNYA

-146 PIPTLDPKGVDFITG
+146 PIPTLDPHGVDFITG

-173 MSNGLKFNSVWAVG
+173 ISNGLKFNSVWAVG

-200 LDETFDPERSS
+200 LDETFDPEKSS

-232 SLINKGCHI
+232 NLINKGCHI
-241 AAIKSGGSV
+241 AAIKSGGSA

-266 DAAVDALFR
+266 DAAVDALFQ

-282 QNRQELTTVC
+282 HNRQELTTVC
-292 AVFMYPELKGNR
+292 AVFMHPEIKGKR
-304 CAVVT
+304 CAVIT

-330 SLKEHPKAPELLSK
+330 SLKDHPASPALLAK
-344 LFAGSSVGNPIDFLA
+344 LFGGSSVGNPIDFLA

-368 ILDAVENDFDEID
+368 IIDTVENEYTDID

-398 YDLLDQKMRTC
+398 YDLLDEKMKTC

-415 VLPSIINVKEEIE
+415 VLPSIINVKDEIN

-434 NINFPEECVLGNA
+434 RINFPEECVLGNA

-453 TPKPKTGIVE
+453 TPKPQPEHVE
-463 SLPID
+463 LP
-468 KLIIS
+468 
-473 PANEP
+473 
-478 ANEPDKDAVAAV
+478 
-490 AESIRQ
+490 Q
-496 WGMLSPITVSPKDG
+496 
-510 NYRVVAGAKR
+510 
-520 VRAAALAGM
+520 
-529 KEIMAYIQEDA
+529 
-540 AVSDQP
+540 
-546 DIDVVRIRK
+546 IDVARIRK
-555 TVERCKDGYME
+555 TIDKCGDGYME

-588 NKEDAL
+588 KKEDAL

-616 HKSDVGGVTLGV
+616 HKSDVGGVTLNV

-633 VAREFDR
+633 VSKEFDR
-640 LIVIPETY
+640 LMAIKDTY

-659 DVYIGAIRDPKFGH
+659 DVYIGAIRDDKFGH

-683 IEVLKDVESVLVPTN
+683 IEVLKDVQSALAPITADEAKVMLT
-698 KEEVLK
+698 
-704 KLKNLKGYKIL
+704 KLRGYKIL
-715 EGVRGQEGV
+715 QGVRGQEPV
-724 NLDLYADQIVR
+724 NIDLYADQIAR
-735 VSALVQAAPEIA
+735 ISALVQAAPEIA

>member
-7 LNPKSIVICGVSS
+7 LNPKSIVICGASS
-20 DVHKPGGKALKNL
+20 DVHKPGGKSLKNL

-54 VKCYAKVDDLPQVDC
+54 VKCYAKVEDLPQVDC

-74 AAKFCTQT
+74 AAKFCAQT

-89 KGTKG
+89 KGCKG
-94 FIIISAGF
+94 FIIVSAGF

-127 IGPNCTGFLNTNYA
+127 IGPNCTGFLNVNYA

-146 PIPTLDPKGVDFITG
+146 PIPPLDPKGVDFITG

-200 LDETFDPERSS
+200 LDETFDPEKSS

-241 AAIKSGGSV
+241 AAIKSGGSA

-292 AVFMYPELKGNR
+292 AVFMHPELKGKR

-398 YDLLDQKMRTC
+398 YDLLDQKMKTC

-415 VLPSIINVKEEIE
+415 VLPSIINVKDEIN

-434 NINFPEECVLGNA
+434 RINFPEECVLGNA
-447 ICKIYN
+447 LCKVYH
-453 TPKPKTGIVE
+453 TPKPQPENVE
-463 SLPID
+463 VP
-468 KLIIS
+468 
-473 PANEP
+473 
-478 ANEPDKDAVAAV
+478 
-490 AESIRQ
+490 Q
-496 WGMLSPITVSPKDG
+496 
-510 NYRVVAGAKR
+510 
-520 VRAAALAGM
+520 
-529 KEIMAYIQEDA
+529 
-540 AVSDQP
+540 
-546 DIDVVRIRK
+546 IDVARIRK

-588 NKEDAL
+588 KKEDAL

-633 VAREFDR
+633 VAKEFDR

-673 QVFFG
+673 QIFFG

-683 IEVLKDVESVLVPTN
+683 IEVLKDVQSALAPITAAEA
-698 KEEVLK
+698 KEMLK
-704 KLKNLKGYKIL
+704 QLKGYKIL
-715 EGVRGQEGV
+715 QGVRGQEGV
-724 NLDLYADQIVR
+724 NLDLYAEQVAR

>member
-7 LNPKSIVICGVSS
+7 LNPKSIVVCGASS
-20 DVHKPGGKALKNL
+20 DIHKPGGKALKNL

-38 KGQVYAVNPK
+38 RGPVYAVNPK

-54 VKCYAKVDDLPQVDC
+54 VKCYASVNDLPQVEC

-74 AAKFCTQT
+74 AAKFCAQT

-89 KGTKG
+89 KGCKG

-102 SEENAEGAAIEKHIV
+102 SEESHEGAEIEKHIV

-127 IGPNCTGFLNTNYA
+127 IGPNCTGFLNVNYA

-146 PIPTLDPKGVDFITG
+146 PIPVLDPKGVDFITG

-200 LDETFDPERSS
+200 LDETFDPVKSS
-211 RVIMLYMEK
+211 HVIMLYMEK

-241 AAIKSGGSV
+241 AAIKSGGSA

-282 QNRQELTTVC
+282 NNRQELTTVC
-292 AVFMYPELKGNR
+292 GVFMHPEIKGKR
-304 CAVVT
+304 CAVIT

-330 SLKEHPKAPELLSK
+330 PLKDHPASAALLAK
-344 LFAGSSVGNPIDFLA
+344 LFGGSSVGNPIDFLA

-368 ILDAVENDFDEID
+368 IIDTVENEYTDID

-398 YDLLDQKMRTC
+398 YDLLDAKMKTC

-415 VLPSIINVKEEIE
+415 VLPSIINVKDEIE

-434 NINFPEECVLGNA
+434 RINFPEECVLGNA
-447 ICKIYN
+447 ICKVYN
-453 TPKPKTGIVE
+453 TPKPQPENVE
-463 SLPID
+463 MPKID
-468 KLIIS
+468 T
-473 PANEP
+473 A
-478 ANEPDKDAVAAV
+478 
-490 AESIRQ
+490 
-496 WGMLSPITVSPKDG
+496 
-510 NYRVVAGAKR
+510 
-520 VRAAALAGM
+520 
-529 KEIMAYIQEDA
+529 
-540 AVSDQP
+540 
-546 DIDVVRIRK
+546 RIRK
-555 TVERCKDGYME
+555 CIDSCENGY
-566 IADYNELLD
+566 IGPDKIYELLD
-575 AAGISRKKSVEVS
+575 AAGIAQKQIRVVDKKQQ
-588 NKEDAL
+588 AL
-594 AFAKEV
+594 DFANQV
-600 GCSKDVPL
+600 GYPL
-608 VMKVVGPL
+608 VMKVVGPV
-616 HKSDVGGVTLGV
+616 HKSDVGGVTLNV
-628 KDLDT
+628 RDIET
-633 VAREFDR
+633 VSKEFDR
-640 LIVIPETY
+640 LMAIKDTY

-659 DVYIGAIRDPKFGH
+659 EVYIGAIRDAKFGH

-683 IEVLKDVESVLVPTN
+683 IEVLKDVQSSLVPISADEA
-698 KEEVLK
+698 KDALS
-704 KLKNLKGYKIL
+704 KLRGYKIL
-715 EGVRGQEGV
+715 QGVRGQQPV
-724 NLDLYADQIVR
+724 NIDVYAEQIAR
-735 VSALVQAAPEIA
+735 VAALVMAAPEIA

-753 LLGNPRYVTA
+753 LLGNPKNVVA
-763 VDARIRLEK
+763 VDARIRIEK

>member
-7 LNPKSIVICGVSS
+7 LNPRSIVICGASS
-20 DVHKPGGKALKNL
+20 DIHKPGGKSLKNL

-38 KGQVYAVNPK
+38 KGQIYAVNPK

-69 AILCI
+69 ALLCI
-74 AAKFCTQT
+74 AAKFCAQT

-89 KGTKG
+89 KGCKG

-117 DTINSVGGSL
+117 ETINSVGGSL
-127 IGPNCTGFLNTNYA
+127 IGPNCTGFLNVNYA

-146 PIPTLDPKGVDFITG
+146 PIPKLDPKGVDFITG

-200 LDETFDPERSS
+200 LDETFDPEKSS

-220 IGDPQRLLKHSR
+220 IGDPMRLLKHSR

-241 AAIKSGGSV
+241 AAIKSGGSA

-282 QNRQELTTVC
+282 HNRQELTTVC
-292 AVFMYPELKGNR
+292 GVFMHPEIKGKR
-304 CAVVT
+304 CAVIT

-330 SLKEHPKAPELLSK
+330 PLKDHPASAALLEK
-344 LFAGSSVGNPIDFLA
+344 LFGGSSVGNPIDFLA

-368 ILDAVENDFDEID
+368 IIDTVENEYDEID

-398 YDLLDQKMRTC
+398 YDLLDEKMKTC

-415 VLPSIINVKEEIE
+415 VLPSIINVKDEIE

-434 NINFPEECVLGNA
+434 RINVPEECVLGNA
-447 ICKIYN
+447 ICKVYN
-453 TPKPKTGIVE
+453 TPKPQPEHVE
-463 SLPID
+463 LP
-468 KLIIS
+468 K
-473 PANEP
+473 
-478 ANEPDKDAVAAV
+478 
-490 AESIRQ
+490 
-496 WGMLSPITVSPKDG
+496 
-510 NYRVVAGAKR
+510 
-520 VRAAALAGM
+520 
-529 KEIMAYIQEDA
+529 
-540 AVSDQP
+540 
-546 DIDVVRIRK
+546 IDVARIRK
-555 TVERCKDGYME
+555 TIDRCKDGYLE
-566 IADYNELLD
+566 ISDYNELLD

-588 NKEDAL
+588 KKEDAL

-600 GCSKDVPL
+600 GCGKDTPL

-633 VAREFDR
+633 VSKEFDR
-640 LIVIPETY
+640 LMAIKDTY

-659 DVYIGAIRDPKFGH
+659 DVYIGAIKDPKFGH

-683 IEVLKDVESVLVPTN
+683 IEVLKDVQSALAPITADEA
-698 KEEVLK
+698 KEMLK
-704 KLKNLKGYKIL
+704 QLKGYKIL
-715 EGVRGQEGV
+715 QGVRGQEGV
-724 NLDLYADQIVR
+724 NLDLYADQVAR

-763 VDARIRLEK
+763 VDARIRIEK

>member
-7 LNPKSIVICGVSS
+7 LNPRSIVICGASS
-20 DVHKPGGKALKNL
+20 DIHKPGGKSLKNL

-38 KGQVYAVNPK
+38 KGQIYAVNPK

-69 AILCI
+69 ALLCI
-74 AAKFCTQT
+74 AAKFCAQT

-89 KGTKG
+89 KGCKG

-102 SEENAEGAAIEKHIV
+102 SEESHEGAEIEKHIV

-127 IGPNCTGFLNTNYA
+127 IGPNCTGFLNVNYA

-146 PIPTLDPKGVDFITG
+146 PIPPLNPKGVDFITG

-173 MSNGLKFNSVWAVG
+173 MSNGLQFNSVWAVG

-200 LDETFDPERSS
+200 LDETFDPEKSS
-211 RVIMLYMEK
+211 HVIMLYMEK
-220 IGDPQRLLKHSR
+220 IGDPMRLLKHSR

-241 AAIKSGGSV
+241 AAIKSGGSA

-282 QNRQELTTVC
+282 HNRQELTTVC
-292 AVFMYPELKGNR
+292 GVFMYPEIKGKR
-304 CAVVT
+304 CAVIT

-323 NGGMEVP
+323 DGGMEVP
-330 SLKEHPKAPELLSK
+330 PLKDHPASPALLEK
-344 LFAGSSVGNPIDFLA
+344 LFGGSSVGNPIDFLA

-368 ILDAVENDFDEID
+368 IIDTVENEYDEID

-398 YDLLDQKMRTC
+398 YDLLDAKMKTC

-415 VLPSIINVKEEIE
+415 VLPSIINVKDEIE

-434 NINFPEECVLGNA
+434 RINFPEECVLGNA
-447 ICKIYN
+447 ICKVYN
-453 TPKPKTGIVE
+453 TPKPQPEHVE
-463 SLPID
+463 LP
-468 KLIIS
+468 
-473 PANEP
+473 E
-478 ANEPDKDAVAAV
+478 
-490 AESIRQ
+490 
-496 WGMLSPITVSPKDG
+496 
-510 NYRVVAGAKR
+510 
-520 VRAAALAGM
+520 
-529 KEIMAYIQEDA
+529 
-540 AVSDQP
+540 
-546 DIDVVRIRK
+546 IDVARIRK
-555 TVERCKDGYME
+555 TIDRCKDGYLE

-588 NKEDAL
+588 KKEDAL

-633 VAREFDR
+633 VAKEFDR

-648 AVEMYPMLDGT
+648 AVEMYPMLEGT
-659 DVYIGAIRDPKFGH
+659 DVYIGAIKDPKFGH
-673 QVFFG
+673 QIFFG

-683 IEVLKDVESVLVPTN
+683 IEVLKDVQSALAPITAEEA
-698 KEEVLK
+698 KEMLK
-704 KLKNLKGYKIL
+704 QLKGYKIL
-715 EGVRGQEGV
+715 QGVRGQEGV
-724 NLDLYADQIVR
+724 NLDLYADQVAR

-763 VDARIRLEK
+763 VDARIRIEK

>member
-7 LNPKSIVICGVSS
+7 LNPRSIVICGASS
-20 DVHKPGGKALKNL
+20 DVHKPGGKSLKNL

-74 AAKFCTQT
+74 AAKFCAQT

-89 KGTKG
+89 KGCKG
-94 FIIISAGF
+94 FIIVSAGF
-102 SEENAEGAAIEKHIV
+102 SEESHEGAEIEKHIV

-127 IGPNCTGFLNTNYA
+127 IGPNCTGFLNVNYA

-146 PIPTLDPKGVDFITG
+146 PIPPLDPKGVDFITG

-200 LDETFDPERSS
+200 LDETFDPEKSS
-211 RVIMLYMEK
+211 HVIMLYMEK

-241 AAIKSGGSV
+241 AAIKSGGSA

-292 AVFMYPELKGNR
+292 AVFMYPELKGKR
-304 CAVVT
+304 CAVIT

-330 SLKEHPKAPELLSK
+330 PLKDHPASPALLSK
-344 LFAGSSVGNPIDFLA
+344 LFPGSSVGNPIDFLA

-368 ILDAVENDFDEID
+368 IIDAVENDYTDID

-398 YDLLDQKMRTC
+398 YDLLDEKMKTC

-415 VLPSIINVKEEIE
+415 VLPSIINVKQEIE

-434 NINFPEECVLGNA
+434 RINFPEECVLGNA
-447 ICKIYN
+447 LVKVWN
-453 TPKPKTGIVE
+453 TPKPQPEHVE
-463 SLPID
+463 LPQVDVARIRRTID
-468 KLIIS
+468 KC
-473 PANEP
+473 
-478 ANEPDKDAVAAV
+478 
-490 AESIRQ
+490 ES
-496 WGMLSPITVSPKDG
+496 
-510 NYRVVAGAKR
+510 
-520 VRAAALAGM
+520 
-529 KEIMAYIQEDA
+529 
-540 AVSDQP
+540 
-546 DIDVVRIRK
+546 
-555 TVERCKDGYME
+555 GYLE

-588 NKEDAL
+588 KKEDAL

-600 GCSKDVPL
+600 GCSKEVPL

-633 VAREFDR
+633 VAKEFDR

-659 DVYIGAIRDPKFGH
+659 DVYIGAIRDDKFGH
-673 QVFFG
+673 QIFFG

-683 IEVLKDVESVLVPTN
+683 IEVLKDVQSALAPITA
-698 KEEVLK
+698 EEAKQMLT
-704 KLKNLKGYKIL
+704 KLRGYKIL
-715 EGVRGQEGV
+715 QGVRGQEPV
-724 NLDLYADQIVR
+724 NIDLYADQVAR
-735 VSALVQAAPEIA
+735 VSALVQAAPEIV

-763 VDARIRLEK
+763 VDARIRIQK

>member
-7 LNPKSIVICGVSS
+7 LNPKSIVICGASS
-20 DVHKPGGKALKNL
+20 DIHKPGGKSLKNL

-74 AAKFCTQT
+74 AAKFCAQT

-89 KGTKG
+89 KGCKG
-94 FIIISAGF
+94 FIIVSAGF

-127 IGPNCTGFLNTNYA
+127 IGPNCTGFLNVNYA

-146 PIPTLDPKGVDFITG
+146 PIPPLDPKGVDFITG

-200 LDETFDPERSS
+200 LDETFDPEKSS
-211 RVIMLYMEK
+211 HVIMLYMEK

-241 AAIKSGGSV
+241 AAIKSGGSA

-292 AVFMYPELKGNR
+292 AVFMYPELKGKR
-304 CAVVT
+304 CAVIT

-330 SLKEHPKAPELLSK
+330 SLKDHPASPALLEK
-344 LFAGSSVGNPIDFLA
+344 LFGGSSVGNPIDFLA

-368 ILDAVENDFDEID
+368 IIDTVENEYTDID

-415 VLPSIINVKEEIE
+415 VLPSIINVKSEIE

-447 ICKIYN
+447 LVKVYN
-453 TPKPKTGIVE
+453 TPKPQPENVE
-463 SLPID
+463 LP
-468 KLIIS
+468 K
-473 PANEP
+473 
-478 ANEPDKDAVAAV
+478 
-490 AESIRQ
+490 
-496 WGMLSPITVSPKDG
+496 
-510 NYRVVAGAKR
+510 
-520 VRAAALAGM
+520 
-529 KEIMAYIQEDA
+529 
-540 AVSDQP
+540 
-546 DIDVVRIRK
+546 IDVERIRR
-555 TVERCKDGYME
+555 TVDRCKDGYME

-588 NKEDAL
+588 KKEDAL
-594 AFAKEV
+594 AFAREV
-600 GCSKDVPL
+600 GCSNDVPL

-633 VAREFDR
+633 VAKEFDR

-683 IEVLKDVESVLVPTN
+683 IEVLKDVQSALAPITAAEA
-698 KEEVLK
+698 KEMLK
-704 KLKNLKGYKIL
+704 QLKGYKIL

-724 NLDLYADQIVR
+724 NIDLYADQVAR

>member
-1 MIAKEL
+1 MINPKL
-7 LNPKSIVICGVSS
+7 LNPQSIVICGASS
-20 DVHKPGGKALKNL
+20 DIHKPGGKSLKNL

-38 KGQVYAVNPK
+38 KGQIYAVNPK

-74 AAKFCTQT
+74 AAKFCAQT

-89 KGTKG
+89 KGCRG
-94 FIIISAGF
+94 FIIVSAGF
-102 SEENAEGAAIEKHIV
+102 SEESHEGAEIEKHIV

-127 IGPNCTGFLNTNYA
+127 IGPNCTGFLNVNYA

-146 PIPTLDPKGVDFITG
+146 PIPTLDPHGVDFITG

-173 MSNGLKFNSVWAVG
+173 ISNGLKFNSVWAVG

-200 LDETFDPERSS
+200 LDETFDPEKSS

-232 SLINKGCHI
+232 NLINKGCHI
-241 AAIKSGGSV
+241 AAIKSGGSA

-266 DAAVDALFR
+266 DAAVDALFQ

-282 QNRQELTTVC
+282 HNRQELTTVC
-292 AVFMYPELKGNR
+292 AVFMHPEIKGKR
-304 CAVVT
+304 CAVIT

-330 SLKEHPKAPELLSK
+330 SLKDHPASPALLAK
-344 LFAGSSVGNPIDFLA
+344 LFGGSSVGNPIDFLA

-368 ILDAVENDFDEID
+368 IIDTVENEYTDID

-398 YDLLDQKMRTC
+398 YDLLDEKMKTC

-415 VLPSIINVKEEIE
+415 VLPSIINVKDEIN

-434 NINFPEECVLGNA
+434 RINFPEECVLGNA
-447 ICKIYN
+447 ICKVYN
-453 TPKPKTGIVE
+453 TPKPQPEHVE
-463 SLPID
+463 LP
-468 KLIIS
+468 
-473 PANEP
+473 
-478 ANEPDKDAVAAV
+478 
-490 AESIRQ
+490 Q
-496 WGMLSPITVSPKDG
+496 
-510 NYRVVAGAKR
+510 
-520 VRAAALAGM
+520 
-529 KEIMAYIQEDA
+529 
-540 AVSDQP
+540 
-546 DIDVVRIRK
+546 IDVARIRK
-555 TVERCKDGYME
+555 TIDKCGDGYME

-588 NKEDAL
+588 KKEDAL

-616 HKSDVGGVTLGV
+616 HKSDVGGVTLNV

-633 VAREFDR
+633 VSKEFDR
-640 LIVIPETY
+640 LMAIKDTY

-659 DVYIGAIRDPKFGH
+659 DVYIGAIRDDKFGH
-673 QVFFG
+673 QIFFG

-683 IEVLKDVESVLVPTN
+683 IEVLKDVQSALAPITADEA
-698 KEEVLK
+698 
-704 KLKNLKGYKIL
+704 KLMLTKLRGYKIL
-715 EGVRGQEGV
+715 QGVRGQEPV
-724 NLDLYADQIVR
+724 NIDLYADQIAR
-735 VSALVQAAPEIA
+735 ISALVQAAPEIA

>member
-1 MIAKEL
+1 MINPKL
-7 LNPKSIVICGVSS
+7 LDPKSIVICGASS
-20 DVHKPGGKALKNL
+20 DIHKPGGKALKNL
-33 LESPF
+33 LESAF

-74 AAKFCTQT
+74 AAKFCAQT
-82 VDVLAKE
+82 VDVLTQQ

-102 SEENAEGAAIEKHIV
+102 SEENEEGAAIEKHIV
-117 DTINSVGGSL
+117 DAINAVGGSL
-127 IGPNCTGFLNTNYA
+127 IGPNCTGFLNTNYS

-146 PIPTLDPKGVDFITG
+146 PIPKLDPKGVDFITG

-200 LDETFDPERSS
+200 LDETFDPEKSS
-211 RVIMLYMEK
+211 HVIMLYMEK

-232 SLINKGCHI
+232 SLINKGCKI
-241 AAIKSGGSV
+241 AAIKSGGSA

-266 DAAVDALFR
+266 DAAVDALFQ

-282 QNRQELTTVC
+282 HNRQELTTVC
-292 AVFMYPELKGNR
+292 GVFMYPEIKGNR
-304 CAVVT
+304 CAVIT

-323 NGGMEVP
+323 DGGIEVP
-330 SLKEHPKAPELLSK
+330 PLKDHPASPALLAK
-344 LFAGSSVGNPIDFLA
+344 LFGGSSVGNPIDFLA

-368 ILDAVENDFDEID
+368 IIDTVENEYDEID

-398 YDLLDQKMRTC
+398 YDLLDEKMKTC

-415 VLPSIINVKEEIE
+415 VLPSIINVKQEIE

-434 NINFPEECVLGNA
+434 RINFPEECVLGNA
-447 ICKIYN
+447 LVKVWN
-453 TPKPKTGIVE
+453 TPKPQPENVE
-463 SLPID
+463 LP
-468 KLIIS
+468 
-473 PANEP
+473 
-478 ANEPDKDAVAAV
+478 
-490 AESIRQ
+490 Q
-496 WGMLSPITVSPKDG
+496 
-510 NYRVVAGAKR
+510 
-520 VRAAALAGM
+520 
-529 KEIMAYIQEDA
+529 
-540 AVSDQP
+540 
-546 DIDVVRIRK
+546 IDVARIRA
-555 TVERCKDGYME
+555 TVDRCKDGYME

-588 NKEDAL
+588 KKEDAL

-633 VAREFDR
+633 VAKEFDR

-673 QVFFG
+673 QIFFG

-683 IEVLKDVESVLVPTN
+683 IEVLKDVQSALAPITAAEA
-698 KEEVLK
+698 KEMLT
-704 KLKNLKGYKIL
+704 KLRGYKIL
-715 EGVRGQEGV
+715 QGVRGQEPV
-724 NLDLYADQIVR
+724 NLDLYADQVAR

>member
-7 LNPKSIVICGVSS
+7 LNPRSIVVCGASS
-20 DVHKPGGKALKNL
+20 DIHKPGGKALKNL

-38 KGQVYAVNPK
+38 EGPVYAVNPK

-54 VKCYAKVDDLPQVDC
+54 VKCYAKVDDLPQVEC

-74 AAKFCTQT
+74 AAKFCAQT

-89 KGTKG
+89 KGCKG

-102 SEENAEGAAIEKHIV
+102 SEESHAGAEIEKHIV

-127 IGPNCTGFLNTNYA
+127 IGPNCTGFLNVNYA
-141 GCFDT
+141 GCFDA

-200 LDETFDPERSS
+200 LDETFDPEKSS

-232 SLINKGCHI
+232 NLINKGCHI
-241 AAIKSGGSV
+241 AAIKSGGSA
-250 AGSRAA
+250 AGQRAA

-282 QNRQELTTVC
+282 HNRQELTTVC
-292 AVFMYPELKGNR
+292 GVFMHPEIKGKR
-304 CAVVT
+304 CAVIT

-330 SLKEHPKAPELLSK
+330 SLKDHPASPALLEK
-344 LFAGSSVGNPIDFLA
+344 LFGGSSVGNPIDFLA

-368 ILDAVENDFDEID
+368 IIDTVENEYDEID

-398 YDLLDQKMRTC
+398 YDLLDEKMKTC

-415 VLPSIINVKEEIE
+415 VLPSIINVKDEIE

-434 NINFPEECVLGNA
+434 RINFPEECVLGNA
-447 ICKIYN
+447 ICKVYH
-453 TPKPKTGIVE
+453 TPKPQPEHVE
-463 SLPID
+463 LP
-468 KLIIS
+468 
-473 PANEP
+473 A
-478 ANEPDKDAVAAV
+478 
-490 AESIRQ
+490 
-496 WGMLSPITVSPKDG
+496 
-510 NYRVVAGAKR
+510 
-520 VRAAALAGM
+520 
-529 KEIMAYIQEDA
+529 
-540 AVSDQP
+540 
-546 DIDVVRIRK
+546 IDVARIRK
-555 TVERCKDGYME
+555 TIDRCQSGYLE

-575 AAGISRKKSVEVS
+575 AAGISRKKSVEV
-588 NKEDAL
+588 NKKEDAL

-600 GCSKDVPL
+600 GCGKDTPL

-633 VAREFDR
+633 VSKEFDR
-640 LIVIPETY
+640 LMAIKDTY

-659 DVYIGAIRDPKFGH
+659 DVYIGAIKDPKFGH

-683 IEVLKDVESVLVPTN
+683 IEVLKDVQSALAPITADEA
-698 KEEVLK
+698 KEMLK
-704 KLKNLKGYKIL
+704 QLKGYKIL
-715 EGVRGQEGV
+715 QGVRGQEGV
-724 NLDLYADQIVR
+724 NLDLYADQVAR

-763 VDARIRLEK
+763 VDARIRIEK

>member
-7 LNPKSIVICGVSS
+7 LNPKSIVVCGASS
-20 DVHKPGGKALKNL
+20 DIHKPGGKALKNL

-38 KGQVYAVNPK
+38 RGPIYAVNPK
-48 ETEVQG
+48 ETMVQG
-54 VKCYAKVDDLPQVDC
+54 VNCYASVNELPQVEC

-74 AAKFCTQT
+74 AAKFCAQT

-89 KGTKG
+89 KGCKG

-102 SEENAEGAAIEKHIV
+102 SEESHEGAEIEKHIV

-127 IGPNCTGFLNTNYA
+127 IGPNCTGFLNVNYA

-146 PIPTLDPKGVDFITG
+146 PIPKLDPKGVDFITG

-200 LDETFDPERSS
+200 LDETFDPEKSS
-211 RVIMLYMEK
+211 HVIMLYMEK

-232 SLINKGCHI
+232 NLINKGCHI

-266 DAAVDALFR
+266 DAVVDALFR

-282 QNRQELTTVC
+282 HNRQELTTVC
-292 AVFMYPELKGNR
+292 GVFMHPEIKGKR
-304 CAVVT
+304 CAVIT

-323 NGGMEVP
+323 DGGLEVP
-330 SLKEHPKAPELLSK
+330 PLKDHPASPALLAK
-344 LFAGSSVGNPIDFLA
+344 LFGGSSVGNPIDFLA

-368 ILDAVENDFDEID
+368 IIDTVENEYTDID

-398 YDLLDQKMRTC
+398 YDLLDAKMKTC

-415 VLPSIINVKEEIE
+415 VLPSIINVKDEIE

-434 NINFPEECVLGNA
+434 RINFPEECVLGNA
-447 ICKIYN
+447 ICKVYN
-453 TPKPKTGIVE
+453 TPKPQPENVE
-463 SLPID
+463 MPKID
-468 KLIIS
+468 T
-473 PANEP
+473 A
-478 ANEPDKDAVAAV
+478 
-490 AESIRQ
+490 
-496 WGMLSPITVSPKDG
+496 
-510 NYRVVAGAKR
+510 
-520 VRAAALAGM
+520 
-529 KEIMAYIQEDA
+529 
-540 AVSDQP
+540 
-546 DIDVVRIRK
+546 RIRK
-555 TVERCKDGYME
+555 CIDSCENGY
-566 IADYNELLD
+566 IGPDKIYELLD
-575 AAGISRKKSVEVS
+575 AAGIAQKQIRVVDKKQQ
-588 NKEDAL
+588 AL
-594 AFAKEV
+594 DFANQV
-600 GCSKDVPL
+600 GYPL
-608 VMKVVGPL
+608 VMKVVGPV
-616 HKSDVGGVTLGV
+616 HKSDVGGVTLNV
-628 KDLDT
+628 RDIET
-633 VAREFDR
+633 VSKEFDR
-640 LIVIPETY
+640 LMAIKDTY

-659 DVYIGAIRDPKFGH
+659 EVYIGAIRDAKFGH

-683 IEVLKDVESVLVPTN
+683 IEVLKDVQSSLVPISADEA
-698 KEEVLK
+698 KDALS
-704 KLKNLKGYKIL
+704 KLRGYKIL
-715 EGVRGQEGV
+715 QGVRGQQPV
-724 NLDLYADQIVR
+724 NIDVYAEQIAR
-735 VSALVQAAPEIA
+735 VAALVMAAPEIA

-753 LLGNPRYVTA
+753 LLGNPKNVVA
-763 VDARIRLEK
+763 VDARIRIEK